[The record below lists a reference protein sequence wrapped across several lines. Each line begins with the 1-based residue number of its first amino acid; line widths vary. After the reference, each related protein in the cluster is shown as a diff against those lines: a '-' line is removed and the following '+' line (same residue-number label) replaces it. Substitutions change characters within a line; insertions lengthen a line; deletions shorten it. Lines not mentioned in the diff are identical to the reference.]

1 MTKLYT
7 EQDVAARFQ
16 LSVSTIQKW
25 RVAGGGPAHIIIGT
39 ATVRYREQDL
49 VDYENRCADTV
60 AGARVFSPELEVLT
74 DEQIKE
80 VWRAMPGGPEGWLKS
95 FGFIQFAHAIIDA
108 ARGPE

>member
-25 RVAGGGPAHIIIGT
+25 RVAGSGPAHIIIGT

-49 VDYENRCADTV
+49 VDYENRCA
-60 AGARVFSPELEVLT
+60 RVFSPELEVLT

-80 VWRAMPGGPEGWLKS
+80 VWQAMPGGPEGWLKS

>member
-7 EQDVAARFQ
+7 EQDVAERYQ

-49 VDYENRCADTV
+49 VAYEDSRAAASASTAQD
-60 AGARVFSPELEVLT
+60 AGG
-74 DEQIKE
+74 DQ
-80 VWRAMPGGPEGWLKS
+80 
-95 FGFIQFAHAIIDA
+95 
-108 ARGPE
+108 

>member
-49 VDYENRCADTV
+49 VAYEDRCAEAV
-60 AGARVFSPELEVLT
+60 ANAPANSEGGA
-74 DEQIKE
+74 Q
-80 VWRAMPGGPEGWLKS
+80 
-95 FGFIQFAHAIIDA
+95 
-108 ARGPE
+108 